1 MYEFREG
8 VAMNRLALIR
18 DNISDLLVRIIEFT
32 HTRQR
37 VLSENIRNIH
47 IAGFTPKDLSVDEF
61 AQSLNEAIVQ
71 HVQNRRLVLRDTDNI
86 KFGAR
91 TSMQAIPIVDEYAS
105 ELLEHNKDEY
115 LELQINKL
123 VENRLNQKI
132 AAELLRQKQQTFA
145 AFDHCAIYNPTARQV
160 RDRFVPMHWNETQ
173 H

>member
-1 MYEFREG
+1 
-8 VAMNRLALIR
+8 MNLLSLIS

-37 VLSENIRNIH
+37 VLTENIRNIH
-47 IAGFTPKDLSVDEF
+47 TTGFMPKDLAVGEF
-61 AQSLNEAIVQ
+61 SQSLNEAIVE
-71 HVQNRRLVLRDTDNI
+71 HVQSHRLVLRDTNNI
-86 KFGAR
+86 KFGES
-91 TSMQAIPIVDEYAS
+91 TSLQATPIVDEYAG

-123 VENRLNQKI
+123 LENLLNQKI

-145 AFDHCAIYNPTARQV
+145 FFHRRAADKPTTRQSGSK
-160 RDRFVPMHWNETQ
+160 FAPMYWDKKQ